1 MPQILI
7 KINRDGKVEIEGVGY
22 IGKECLIDLNK
33 ILQALREYGIEVKI
47 EKQELKPEYYV
58 KVKEKEFEIVRT

>member
-22 IGKECLIDLNK
+22 IGPTCVHDLNK

-58 KVKEKEFEIVRT
+58 KVNEKEFEIVRT